1 MEAPTDAI
9 LDRCLALGFAL
20 AGVAEAGPTRY
31 ERQYRDWIKAGK
43 HGEMAYLA
51 RNVEQRLDPRTMIP
65 GAKSIICV
73 ADRYGEEGTEAQR
86 HGGTKGRIAR
96 YARGDDYHVVMKK
109 RLHQL
114 ADELAQ
120 QFPDEVFR
128 VCVDTAPVLERE
140 HAQRAGLGAVG
151 KHTLLIQEGVGSY
164 LLLGEIITTLALA
177 PTPSA
182 EGADP
187 CGSCTRCI
195 DACPTSAI
203 TPWSVDATRCISY
216 LTIEHRGPIGEQFHE
231 AMADWIFGCD
241 VCQEVCPH
249 NQPTVRSAQAKAHDA
264 YVPRREDFDLLTVL
278 GWDEEAR
285 RAMFRTSP
293 MKRAKLAMM
302 KRNALIAAGNVKGG
316 ADHAS
321 LRGRVEALAEDETPG
336 EMVRGT
342 AEVVSKR
349 WGTRVFLA
357 DSSDPAS
364 RGGADRRAGP
374 CRR

>member
-1 MEAPTDAI
+1 MSMTQETTQQVLA
-9 LDRCLALGFAL
+9 RCRALGFVL
-20 AGVAEAGPTRY
+20 AGVAEAKPTSY
-31 ERQYRDWIKAGK
+31 ERQYRAWIEAGK

-51 RNVEQRLDPRTMIP
+51 QNLEKRLDVRTMLP
-65 GAKSIICV
+65 GADAKSVICV
-73 ADRYGEEGTEAQR
+73 GDRYGEEGIEGGDGIEASR
-86 HGGTKGRIAR
+86 HRGIKGGEEKAKGKIAR

-109 RLHQL
+109 RLHRL
-114 ADELAQ
+114 ADELAE

-164 LLLGEIITTLALA
+164 VLLGEIITTLALA

-182 EGADP
+182 EGDDP

-216 LTIEHRGPIGEQFHE
+216 LTIEHRSPIGEQFHE
-231 AMADWIFGCD
+231 AMGDWIFGCD

-249 NQPTVRSAQAKAHDA
+249 NQPTVRTSQAEAHDA
-264 YVPRREDFDLLTVL
+264 YAPRRERFDLLTVL
-278 GWDEEAR
+278 GWDEQAR
-285 RAMFRTSP
+285 RAMFRKSP

-321 LRGRVEALAEDETPG
+321 LRGRVEALAGDETSG

-342 AEVVSKR
+342 AAVVSKR
-349 WGTRVFLA
+349 WGQ
-357 DSSDPAS
+357 
-364 RGGADRRAGP
+364 G
-374 CRR
+374 

>member
-1 MEAPTDAI
+1 MSLTQETTQQV
-9 LDRCLALGFAL
+9 LGRCRALGFAL
-20 AGVAEAGPTRY
+20 AGVAEAQPTSY
-31 ERQYRDWIKAGK
+31 EHQYRTWIEAGK

-51 RNVEQRLDPRTMIP
+51 QNVEKRLDVRTMIP
-65 GAKSIICV
+65 GAGAKSIICV
-73 ADRYGEEGTEAQR
+73 ADRYGGEGEGTEARPRKR
-86 HGGTKGRIAR
+86 HEGTKGGEEQPSDETLTGRIAR

-109 RLHQL
+109 RLHRL
-114 ADELAQ
+114 ADELAE
-120 QFPDEVFR
+120 QFPDETFR

-164 LLLGEIITTLALA
+164 VLLGEIITTLALA

-216 LTIEHRGPIGEQFHE
+216 LTIEHRSPIGEQFHE
-231 AMADWIFGCD
+231 AMGDWIFGCD

-249 NQPTVRSAQAKAHDA
+249 NQPTARSAQAESHDA
-264 YVPRREDFDLLTVL
+264 YAPRREGFDLLTVL
-278 GWDEEAR
+278 GWDEGAR

-302 KRNALIAAGNVKGG
+302 KRNALIAAGNVKGN
-316 ADHAS
+316 ADCNA
-321 LRGRVEALAEDETPG
+321 LRAQIEAIAQDES
-336 EMVRGT
+336 ECEIVRTT
-342 AEVVSKR
+342 AEVVLK
-349 WGTRVFLA
+349 G
-357 DSSDPAS
+357 
-364 RGGADRRAGP
+364 
-374 CRR
+374 

>member
-1 MEAPTDAI
+1 MSLTQETTHQV
-9 LDRCLALGFAL
+9 LSRCRELGFAL
-20 AGVAEAGPTRY
+20 AGVAEAKPTSY
-31 ERQYRDWIKAGK
+31 EGQYRAWIEAGK
-43 HGEMAYLA
+43 QGEMAYLA
-51 RNVEQRLDPRTMIP
+51 RNIEKRLDVRTLLP
-65 GAKSIICV
+65 GAGAKSVICV
-73 ADRYGEEGTEAQR
+73 ADRYWAEGIEARHGGSATSRHQGIEGGEEGGEEKAE
-86 HGGTKGRIAR
+86 GRVAR

-109 RLHQL
+109 RLHRL
-114 ADELAQ
+114 ADELAE
-120 QFPDEVFR
+120 QFPDETFR

-164 LLLGEIITTLALA
+164 VLLGEIITTLALA

-231 AMADWIFGCD
+231 AMGDWIFGCD

-249 NQPTVRSAQAKAHDA
+249 NQPTVRTAQAEAHDA
-264 YVPRREDFDLLTVL
+264 YAPRREHFDLLAVL
-278 GWDEEAR
+278 GWDEGAR
-285 RAMFRTSP
+285 RAMFRKSP

-302 KRNALIAAGNVKGG
+302 KRNALIAAGNVTLKS
-316 ADHAS
+316 DPTS
-321 LRGRVEALAEDETPG
+321 LRSQGEALARDESEC
-336 EMVRGT
+336 EMVRTT
-342 AEVVSKR
+342 AEVVLK
-349 WGTRVFLA
+349 G
-357 DSSDPAS
+357 
-364 RGGADRRAGP
+364 
-374 CRR
+374 

>member
-1 MEAPTDAI
+1 MSLTQETTQQV
-9 LDRCLALGFAL
+9 LGRCRALGFAL
-20 AGVAEAGPTRY
+20 AGVAEAQPTSY
-31 ERQYRDWIKAGK
+31 EHQYRTWIEAGK

-51 RNVEQRLDPRTMIP
+51 RNVEKRLDVRTMLP
-65 GAKSIICV
+65 GAGAKSIICV
-73 ADRYGEEGTEAQR
+73 ADRYGGEGIEGSRHQGIEGAEEKAAG
-86 HGGTKGRIAR
+86 KIAR

-120 QFPDEVFR
+120 QFPDETFR

-164 LLLGEIITTLALA
+164 VLLGEIITTLALA

-216 LTIEHRGPIGEQFHE
+216 LTIEHRSPIGEQFHE
-231 AMADWIFGCD
+231 AMGDWIFGCD

-249 NQPTVRSAQAKAHDA
+249 NQPTVRSAQAEAHDA
-264 YVPRREDFDLLTVL
+264 YAPRREDFDLLTVL

-342 AEVVSKR
+342 AAVVLKR
-349 WGTRVFLA
+349 WGQ
-357 DSSDPAS
+357 
-364 RGGADRRAGP
+364 G
-374 CRR
+374 

>member
-1 MEAPTDAI
+1 MSLIEETTQEV
-9 LDRCLALGFAL
+9 LRRCGELGFAL
-20 AGVAEAGPTRY
+20 AGVAEARPTKY
-31 ERQYRDWIKAGK
+31 KQQYLAWIGAGK
-43 HGEMAYLA
+43 QGEMAYLA
-51 RNVEQRLDPRTMIP
+51 RNIEQRLDPRTMLP

-73 ADRYGEEGTEAQR
+73 ADRYGGEGSEARR
-86 HGGTKGRIAR
+86 HEGTKGREEQPSDETLKGKIAR

-109 RLHQL
+109 RLHRL

-164 LLLGEIITTLALA
+164 VLLGEIITTLALA

-231 AMADWIFGCD
+231 AMSDWIFGCD

-249 NQPTVRSAQAKAHDA
+249 NQPTVRTAQVEAHDA
-264 YVPRREDFDLLTVL
+264 YAPRREHFDLLTVL

-342 AEVVSKR
+342 AAVVLKR
-349 WGTRVFLA
+349 WGQ
-357 DSSDPAS
+357 
-364 RGGADRRAGP
+364 G
-374 CRR
+374 

>member
-1 MEAPTDAI
+1 MNLIEETTQELLA
-9 LDRCLALGFAL
+9 RCRALGFAL
-20 AGVAEAGPTRY
+20 AGVAPAAPTRY
-31 ERQYRDWIKAGK
+31 ERQYRDWIEAGK
-43 HGEMAYLA
+43 HGEMGYLA
-51 RNVEQRLDPRTMIP
+51 QNVEKRFDIRTMLP
-65 GAKSIICV
+65 GDNAKSIICV
-73 ADRYGEEGTEAQR
+73 ADRYTKEGTEARR
-86 HGGTKGRIAR
+86 HEGTKGGEEQRDERPSDETPKGKIAR

-109 RLHQL
+109 RLHRL

-120 QFPDEVFR
+120 QFPDETFR
-128 VCVDTAPVLERE
+128 VCVDTAPVMERE

-164 LLLGEIITTLALA
+164 VLLGEIITTLALA

-231 AMADWIFGCD
+231 AMGDWIFGCD

-249 NQPTVRSAQAKAHDA
+249 NQPTVRSAQAEAHDA
-264 YVPRREDFDLLTVL
+264 YAPRREYFDLLTVL
-278 GWDEEAR
+278 GWDEGAR
-285 RAMFRTSP
+285 RALFRKSP

-321 LRGRVEALAEDETPG
+321 LRGRVEALAVDETSG

-342 AEVVSKR
+342 AAVVSKR
-349 WGTRVFLA
+349 WGQ
-357 DSSDPAS
+357 
-364 RGGADRRAGP
+364 G
-374 CRR
+374 

>member
-1 MEAPTDAI
+1 VLRLCGE
-9 LDRCLALGFAL
+9 RGFAL
-20 AGVAEAGPTRY
+20 AGVAEAKPTSY
-31 ERQYRDWIKAGK
+31 EGEYRAWIEAGK

-51 RNVEQRLDPRTMIP
+51 QNVEKRLDVRTMLP
-65 GAKSIICV
+65 GVRAKSIICV
-73 ADRYGEEGTEAQR
+73 ADRYGGEGIEGGEENE
-86 HGGTKGRIAR
+86 KGKIAR

-120 QFPDEVFR
+120 QFPDETFR

-164 LLLGEIITTLALA
+164 VLLGEIITTLALV

-216 LTIEHRGPIGEQFHE
+216 LTIEHRSPIGEQFHE
-231 AMADWIFGCD
+231 AMGDWIFGCD
-241 VCQEVCPH
+241 ICQEVCPH
-249 NQPTVRSAQAKAHDA
+249 NQPTARSAEAESHDA
-264 YVPRREDFDLLTVL
+264 YAPRREGFDLLTVL
-278 GWDEEAR
+278 GWDEGAR
-285 RAMFRTSP
+285 RVMFRTSP
-293 MKRAKLAMM
+293 MKRAKLPMM
-302 KRNALIAAGNVKGG
+302 KRNALIAAGNVK
-316 ADHAS
+316 ANSDCNA
-321 LRGRVEALAEDETPG
+321 LRAQIEAIAQDES
-336 EMVRGT
+336 ECEIVRTT
-342 AEVVSKR
+342 AEVVLN
-349 WGTRVFLA
+349 G
-357 DSSDPAS
+357 
-364 RGGADRRAGP
+364 
-374 CRR
+374 